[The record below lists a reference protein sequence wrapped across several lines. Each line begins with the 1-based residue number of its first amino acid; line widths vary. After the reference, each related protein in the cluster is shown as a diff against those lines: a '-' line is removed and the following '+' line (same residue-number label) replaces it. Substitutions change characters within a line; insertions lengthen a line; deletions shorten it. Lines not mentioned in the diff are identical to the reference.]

1 MTLDYMASTDVDAP
15 VRSKLAAAAKAAAQ
29 AETADSPTPEA
40 AAEVTESDPSETA
53 PAEVAETEVEE
64 LEAEPAAPVE
74 TSRKAPAD
82 EIPTPTAAEDEAPGP
97 FADVPASMRGA
108 LEAKGFTELTS
119 VQEAVLADES
129 EGRDLQ
135 ISSQTGSGKTVALGF
150 ALAQRLEAERGGKG
164 PDALIIVP
172 TRELANQVCDELRW
186 LTADLDRVGVTS
198 VTGGTS
204 QVRDRQILAKRPR
217 VLVGTPGRLLD
228 HVTTGAL
235 DLSSVSEL
243 VLDEADQML
252 DMGFREDLE
261 SILDAMSP
269 ERRTHLVSATFPD
282 AIKQLAERYQ
292 RNPVSIEGTR
302 LGDANKDISHEGH
315 LVRPRDR
322 YAALVNLLLRAGD
335 ERTLVFV
342 SRRADAVEVA
352 TRLEA
357 DGFAAMPL
365 SGELAQSQ
373 RARTLASFRSGRTM
387 VLVATDVAARGLDVP
402 DVGTVIHTEPSFDA
416 QVYTHRSGRTGRAG
430 KRGRSVLLAP
440 PNRRRFVT
448 AQLAQA
454 GVELEWLPVPSAKEV
469 SKLVAKRDREA
480 LIADLEKVLTS
491 GRASE
496 NLLHAE
502 ELLSECEAAPLVAAL
517 LTRLQPKRRAEPKD
531 VQSHSVRDEWQRPE
545 GRRQDARPYQKRGNY
560 ENRTRREYSDNG
572 GRPSRDA
579 RPGRDSYQERGRDR
593 FQGRDQSQGRAPFQ
607 GRDQSEGRAPFQG
620 RDQAE
625 GRSQYQG
632 RAPREARDPYQGR
645 EQRQGR
651 DQYQGRNPFRG
662 RDDSRGQDSFRGRD
676 QRPNRG
682 PRHNNGMRMERF
694 FVNWGSN
701 QGATPGRL
709 LAALCRRGEVSGAD
723 IGSIA
728 IHPNAATFDVAGD
741 VSEKFERLA
750 GRRDPRDPKTMI
762 RRDRGPQGP
771 RS

>member
-1 MTLDYMASTDVDAP
+1 MTLDYLTSSDVDAP
-15 VRSKLAAAAKAAAQ
+15 VRSK
-29 AETADSPTPEA
+29 TTT
-40 AAEVTESDPSETA
+40 AAENSAPLEETPSSQEGATA
-53 PAEVAETEVEE
+53 PAAPAEDGGADETSAT
-64 LEAEPAAPVE
+64 EAEPAEDPQVE
-74 TSRKAPAD
+74 TTETSDDDPAPAS
-82 EIPTPTAAEDEAPGP
+82 P
-97 FADVPASMRGA
+97 FQAVPASMRRA
-108 LEAKGFTELTS
+108 LEARGFDELTS
-119 VQEAVLADES
+119 VQEAVLATES

-150 ALAQRLEAERGGKG
+150 ALAERLAAPRGGKG

-172 TRELANQVCDELRW
+172 TRELATQVCDELRW
-186 LTADLDRVGVTS
+186 LTADLDVGVTS

-204 QVRDRQILAKRPR
+204 QVRDRQLLSRRPR

-235 DLSSVSEL
+235 DLGSVSEL

-261 SILDAMSP
+261 SILDATP
-269 ERRTHLVSATFPD
+269 AERRTHLVSATFPD
-282 AIKQLAERYQ
+282 GIKQLAARYQ
-292 RNPVSIEGTR
+292 RDPVSIEGTR

-322 YAALVNLLLRAGD
+322 YAALVNLLLCAGD

-342 SRRADAVEVA
+342 ARRADAVEVA

-454 GVELEWLPVPSAKEV
+454 GVELEWLPLPSAKEV
-469 SKLVAKRDREA
+469 RKVVAERDRAA
-480 LIADLEKVLTS
+480 LIADLEQVLKS
-491 GRASE
+491 GRAGE
-496 NLLHAE
+496 NLVYAE

-517 LTRLQPKRRAEPKD
+517 LTRLQPKRRAEPTD
-531 VQSHSVRDEWQRPE
+531 VQTHNTRDEWQRNDRRPDA
-545 GRRQDARPYQKRGNY
+545 RRQEKRFEKRHEKRGRD
-560 ENRTRREYSDNG
+560 ERGRREYSDEVP
-572 GRPSRDA
+572 RPARDA
-579 RPGRDSYQERGRDR
+579 HRGPD
-593 FQGRDQSQGRAPFQ
+593 QGRTPY
-607 GRDQSEGRAPFQG
+607 P
-620 RDQAE
+620 
-625 GRSQYQG
+625 
-632 RAPREARDPYQGR
+632 ARDPYAGR
-645 EQRQGR
+645 HASRGR
-651 DQYQGRNPFRG
+651 DQYRG
-662 RDDSRGQDSFRGRD
+662 RAPHRDRDDFQPGGPARSGGPGQHDGYRERD
-676 QRPNRG
+676 QRSNRG

-694 FVNWGSN
+694 FVNWGQN

-728 IHPNAATFDVAGD
+728 IHPNAATFDVAAD
-741 VSEKFERLA
+741 VAEKFARLA

-771 RS
+771 RH